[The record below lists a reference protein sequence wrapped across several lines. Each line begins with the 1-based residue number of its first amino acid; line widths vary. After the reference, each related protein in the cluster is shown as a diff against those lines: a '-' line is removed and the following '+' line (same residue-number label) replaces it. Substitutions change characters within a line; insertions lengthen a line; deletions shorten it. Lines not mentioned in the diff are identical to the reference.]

1 MNEQESREESRQD
14 KYSGVTDAM
23 LTLSEVIEQLCSSL
37 QEFIRRLKKSLG
49 VPEDS
54 EIVEPITIPEKPE
67 RQIPPRRTSSHA
79 RSPVVRRWWINYRAR
94 DKLPLHKP
102 ENVSKWRIRKC
113 RKKNGVSL
121 IQPSR

>member
-1 MNEQESREESRQD
+1 MNEVFEE
-14 KYSGVTDAM
+14 AM
-23 LTLSEVIEQLCSSL
+23 EDLAKALQTMVDSMKELFGQL
-37 QEFIRRLKKSLG
+37 QEYAAEKKDTR
-49 VPEDS
+49 ERYY
-54 EIVEPITIPEKPE
+54 EREKL
-67 RQIPPRRTSSHA
+67 IPPRVVSHA